1 MYGLSCPNTFKIS
14 RAIVQKTSEVLSITE
29 ILPASNVR
37 RLRVQQ
43 GKFIERR
50 LRLRSCKFHQNCKLK
65 MSILKLRVPHY
76 KLKFEL

>member
-29 ILPASNVR
+29 ILPASNVG
-37 RLRVQQ
+37 RLIVQQ

-50 LRLRSCKFHQNCKLK
+50 
-65 MSILKLRVPHY
+65 
-76 KLKFEL
+76 